1 MATSRLAKSE
11 SQRLPDLPS
20 RRVSDS
26 PTCRV
31 GESPTRQVGESFFDY
46 YEYLREFEAK
56 SGTARKVVWGIYEDP
71 ISAKTP
77 DNPPHCHVPLTYSM
91 PWPTALKIF
100 LAMSAT
106 ALKSIKW
113 RFSSLNHKNFGLFSL
128 VPKSPNHTGFISVKT
143 PRGRIYQ
150 AWAPLK
156 IILSQD

>member
-1 MATSRLAKSE
+1 MATPRLTESGSR
-11 SQRLPDLPS
+11 RLSDSPS
-20 RRVSDS
+20 RGVSDS
-26 PTCRV
+26 PISRV
-31 GESPTRQVGESFFDY
+31 GESSFFY

-113 RFSSLNHKNFGLFSL
+113 RFSSLNHKNFEFFGL
-128 VPKSPNHTGFISVKT
+128 VPKSLTHTGLNWVWTLEPNISSLGPFKYTV
-143 PRGRIYQ
+143 Y
-150 AWAPLK
+150 L
-156 IILSQD
+156 LF